1 MVITESKAK
10 MKIGDKYFTLMQKDE
25 ESQFKFHFDGGYINL
40 ATKDEVIANH
50 PDVIY
55 KGNVKGFYKANG
67 KLIQLAF
74 KENFD
79 FPQHY
84 ELLFNSQEGFIRTS
98 NIESDEYFTTA
109 KILNVS
115 RSIKMIEYNKFN
127 SDIIPNDINTFKTT
141 EDLTLLAE
149 KITTPN
155 QKILDLTVE
164 TELIY
169 DNLDIADSTRGCHLH
184 GSAMKPNQKI
194 LDLTVETEFTCNNL
208 DVTDEMKGRYLQ
220 SLKVSPSRKS
230 LDLRLEETCENITL
244 TNTTRD
250 DFRGGIMLGSEVEV
264 ND

>member
-1 MVITESKAK
+1 MNISESNAK
-10 MKIGDKYFTLMQKDE
+10 MKIGDKYYTLMQKDE

-40 ATKDEVIANH
+40 VTKDEVIVNS

-55 KGNVKGFYKANG
+55 KDNVKGFYKANG
-67 KLIQLAF
+67 TLVQLAF

-98 NIESDEYFTTA
+98 NIKSDEYFTTA

-115 RSIKMIEYNKFN
+115 RSFNIIEYNKFN

-155 QKILDLTVE
+155 RKTLDLRTE

-194 LDLTVETEFTCNNL
+194 LDLTVETEFTYNNL
-208 DVTDEMKGRYLQ
+208 DTIDHTRGYHLQ
-220 SLKVSPSRKS
+220 SLKTSPARKS

>member
-10 MKIGDKYFTLMQKDE
+10 MKIGDKYFTFMQKDE

-40 ATKDEVIANH
+40 VTKDEVITNS

-55 KGNVKGFYKANG
+55 KDNVKGFYKANG
-67 KLIQLAF
+67 TLIQLAF

-84 ELLFNSQEGFIRTS
+84 ELLFNSQEGFVRTD
-98 NIESDEYFTTA
+98 NIESDEHFTTA
-109 KILNVS
+109 KVLNVS
-115 RSIKMIEYNKFN
+115 RSFNIIEYNKFN

-155 QKILDLTVE
+155 RKILDLRTE
-164 TELIY
+164 TEVTY
-169 DNLDIADSTRGCHLH
+169 
-184 GSAMKPNQKI
+184 
-194 LDLTVETEFTCNNL
+194 NNL
-208 DVTDEMKGRYLQ
+208 DTIDPVKGYHLQ
-220 SLKVSPSRKS
+220 SIKTSPTRKS

>member
-10 MKIGDKYFTLMQKDE
+10 MKIGDKYFTFMQKDE

-40 ATKDEVIANH
+40 VTKDEVITNS

-55 KGNVKGFYKANG
+55 KDNVKGFYKANG
-67 KLIQLAF
+67 KLIQLAL

-84 ELLFNSQEGFIRTS
+84 ELLFNSQEGFVRTD
-98 NIESDEYFTTA
+98 NIESDEHFTTA
-109 KILNVS
+109 KVLNVS
-115 RSIKMIEYNKFN
+115 RSFNIIEYNKFN

-141 EDLTLLAE
+141 DDLTMLAE

-155 QKILDLTVE
+155 RKILDLTVE

-169 DNLDIADSTRGCHLH
+169 DNLDIADSTRGCHLQ
-184 GSAMKPNQKI
+184 AI
-194 LDLTVETEFTCNNL
+194 EA
-208 DVTDEMKGRYLQ
+208 
-220 SLKVSPSRKS
+220 SPTRKT
-230 LDLRLEETCENITL
+230 LDLRLEETSENRTL
-244 TNTTRD
+244 INTTRD
-250 DFRGGIMLGSEVEV
+250 NFRGGIMLGSEVEV

>member
-1 MVITESKAK
+1 MNISESNAK
-10 MKIGDKYFTLMQKDE
+10 MKIGDKYYTLMQKDE

-40 ATKDEVIANH
+40 VTKDEVIANS

-55 KGNVKGFYKANG
+55 KDNVKGFYKANG
-67 KLIQLAF
+67 TLVQLAF

-155 QKILDLTVE
+155 RKILDLTVE

-169 DNLDIADSTRGCHLH
+169 DNLDTIDH
-184 GSAMKPNQKI
+184 
-194 LDLTVETEFTCNNL
+194 V
-208 DVTDEMKGRYLQ
+208 KGYHLQ
-220 SLKVSPSRKS
+220 SLKTSPTRKS

>member
-1 MVITESKAK
+1 MIISESKAK
-10 MKIGDKYFTLMQKDE
+10 IKIGDTLYTFIQKDE
-25 ESQFKFHFDGGYINL
+25 DSQFKFYYDNNHINL

-55 KGNVKGFYKANG
+55 RDNIKAYYKYNN
-67 KLIQLAF
+67 KLIQLAL

-84 ELLFNSQEGFIRTS
+84 ELLFNSQEGFVRTN
-98 NIESDEYFTTA
+98 NIESDEHFTTA
-109 KILNVS
+109 KVLNVS
-115 RSIKMIEYNKFN
+115 RSFNIIEYNKFN

-149 KITTPN
+149 KITTPT
-155 QKILDLTVE
+155 QHVIDFTTE

-184 GSAMKPNQKI
+184 GSVMKPNQKI
-194 LDLTVETEFTCNNL
+194 LDFTTETELTCNNL
-208 DVTDEMKGRYLQ
+208 DTIDPVKGYHLQ
-220 SLKVSPSRKS
+220 AIEASPSRKS

-244 TNTTRD
+244 INTTRD
-250 DFRGGIMLGSEVEV
+250 NLKGGIMLGSEVEV

>member
-10 MKIGDKYFTLMQKDE
+10 MKIGDKYFTFMQKDE

-40 ATKDEVIANH
+40 VTKDEVITNS

-55 KGNVKGFYKANG
+55 KDNVKGFYKANG

-84 ELLFNSQEGFIRTS
+84 ELLFNSQEGFVRTD
-98 NIESDEYFTTA
+98 NIESDEHFTTA
-109 KILNVS
+109 KVLNVS
-115 RSIKMIEYNKFN
+115 RSFNIIEYNKFN
-127 SDIIPNDINTFKTT
+127 SDIIPNDINTFKIT

-155 QKILDLTVE
+155 RKILDLRTE
-164 TELIY
+164 TEIIY
-169 DNLDIADSTRGCHLH
+169 DNLDIADTTGGCL
-184 GSAMKPNQKI
+184 
-194 LDLTVETEFTCNNL
+194 
-208 DVTDEMKGRYLQ
+208 LQ
-220 SLKVSPSRKS
+220 SIKTSPTRKS

>member
-10 MKIGDKYFTLMQKDE
+10 MKIGDKYFTFMQKDE
-25 ESQFKFHFDGGYINL
+25 DSQFKFHFDGGYINL
-40 ATKDEVIANH
+40 ATKDEVLANH

-55 KGNVKGFYKANG
+55 KNNVKGFYKANG

-84 ELLFNSQEGFIRTS
+84 ELLFNSQEGFVRTD

-109 KILNVS
+109 KVLNVS
-115 RSIKMIEYNKFN
+115 RSFNMIEYNKFN
-127 SDIIPNDINTFKTT
+127 SDIIPNDINTFKITD
-141 EDLTLLAE
+141 DLTMLAE

-155 QKILDLTVE
+155 RKTLDLTVE
-164 TELIY
+164 TEFTY
-169 DNLDIADSTRGCHLH
+169 NNLDIADSTRGCYLH

-194 LDLTVETEFTCNNL
+194 LDFTTETEFTYNNL
-208 DVTDEMKGRYLQ
+208 DITDSTRGCHLQ
-220 SLKVSPSRKS
+220 SIKTSPARKS

-250 DFRGGIMLGSEVEV
+250 NFRGGIMLGSEVEV

>member
-1 MVITESKAK
+1 MNISESNAK
-10 MKIGDKYFTLMQKDE
+10 MKIGDKYYTLMQKDE

-40 ATKDEVIANH
+40 VTKDEVIANS

-55 KGNVKGFYKANG
+55 KDNVKGFYKANG
-67 KLIQLAF
+67 TLVQLAF

-98 NIESDEYFTTA
+98 NIESDEYFTIA

-155 QKILDLTVE
+155 QKILDLRTE
-164 TELIY
+164 TEITY
-169 DNLDIADSTRGCHLH
+169 KNLDITDEMKGCYLH
-184 GSAMKPNQKI
+184 GSAMTPNQKI
-194 LDLTVETEFTCNNL
+194 LDFTTETEITYKNL
-208 DVTDEMKGRYLQ
+208 DVADEMNGRYLQ

-250 DFRGGIMLGSEVEV
+250 DFRGGIMLGSEV
-264 ND
+264 

>member
-10 MKIGDKYFTLMQKDE
+10 MKIGDKYYTLMQKDE

-40 ATKDEVIANH
+40 VTKDEVIVNS

-55 KGNVKGFYKANG
+55 KDNVKGFYKANG
-67 KLIQLAF
+67 TLVQLAF

-98 NIESDEYFTTA
+98 NIKSDEYFTTA

-115 RSIKMIEYNKFN
+115 RSFNIIEYNKFN

-155 QKILDLTVE
+155 QKILDLRTE
-164 TELIY
+164 TEVTY
-169 DNLDIADSTRGCHLH
+169 
-184 GSAMKPNQKI
+184 
-194 LDLTVETEFTCNNL
+194 NNL
-208 DVTDEMKGRYLQ
+208 DTIDTVKGYHLQ
-220 SLKVSPSRKS
+220 SLKTSPARKS

>member
-1 MVITESKAK
+1 MCHIVS
-10 MKIGDKYFTLMQKDE
+10 
-25 ESQFKFHFDGGYINL
+25 SS
-40 ATKDEVIANH
+40 
-50 PDVIY
+50 P
-55 KGNVKGFYKANG
+55 
-67 KLIQLAF
+67 F

-84 ELLFNSQEGFIRTS
+84 ELLFNSQEGFVRTD

-109 KILNVS
+109 KVLNIS
-115 RSIKMIEYNKFN
+115 RSFNIIEYNKFN

-149 KITTPN
+149 KITNPN
-155 QKILDLTVE
+155 QKILDLQTE

-169 DNLDIADSTRGCHLH
+169 DNLDIADEMKGCHLH
-184 GSAMKPNQKI
+184 GSAMKPNRKI
-194 LDLTVETEFTCNNL
+194 LDFTTETEITYKNL
-208 DVTDEMKGRYLQ
+208 DITDETKGYYLQ

-250 DFRGGIMLGSEVEV
+250 DFRGGIMLGSEV
-264 ND
+264 

>member
-10 MKIGDKYFTLMQKDE
+10 MKIGDKYFTFMQKDE

-40 ATKDEVIANH
+40 VTKDEVIANS

-55 KGNVKGFYKANG
+55 KDNVKGFYKING

-84 ELLFNSQEGFIRTS
+84 ELLFNSQEGFVRTD
-98 NIESDEYFTTA
+98 NIESDEHFTTA
-109 KILNVS
+109 KVLNVS
-115 RSIKMIEYNKFN
+115 RSFNIIEYNKFN

-155 QKILDLTVE
+155 RKILDLRT
-164 TELIY
+164 
-169 DNLDIADSTRGCHLH
+169 
-184 GSAMKPNQKI
+184 
-194 LDLTVETEFTCNNL
+194 ETEFTYNNL
-208 DVTDEMKGRYLQ
+208 DIINPIKGCHLQ
-220 SLKVSPSRKS
+220 SLKTSPTRKS

-250 DFRGGIMLGSEVEV
+250 NFRGGIMLGSEVEV

>member
-10 MKIGDKYFTLMQKDE
+10 MKIGDKYFTFMQKDE

-40 ATKDEVIANH
+40 VTKDEVIANH

-55 KGNVKGFYKANG
+55 KDNVKGFYKANG

-84 ELLFNSQEGFIRTS
+84 ELLFNSQEGFVRTN
-98 NIESDEYFTTA
+98 NIESDEHFTIA
-109 KILNVS
+109 KVLNVS
-115 RSIKMIEYNKFN
+115 RSFNIIEYNKFN

-141 EDLTLLAE
+141 DDLTMLAE

-155 QKILDLTVE
+155 SKILDLTVE

-184 GSAMKPNQKI
+184 GSAMQPNKKI
-194 LDLTVETEFTCNNL
+194 LDLRTETEVTCNNL
-208 DVTDEMKGRYLQ
+208 DAIDPVKGYHLQ
-220 SLKVSPSRKS
+220 AIEVSPTRKT